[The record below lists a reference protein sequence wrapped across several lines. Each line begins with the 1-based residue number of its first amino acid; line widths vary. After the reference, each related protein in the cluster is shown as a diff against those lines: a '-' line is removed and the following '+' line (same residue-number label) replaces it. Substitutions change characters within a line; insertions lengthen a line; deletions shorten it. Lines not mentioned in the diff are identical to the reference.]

1 MDRNAPVNLFPD
13 TFGGASVLS
22 GTGLR
27 RSAHCS
33 TQLNGGSMV
42 GHTRAAL
49 GTGQRLCS
57 DGTTTPHCLSV
68 SIMTKG
74 RGVPLS
80 SGERK
85 RILLPAEEKQIQAH
99 LISNYHLNFG
109 STTLLFLPLKGAG
122 RRNNLQLIVCHPRKV
137 MGCNT
142 TWENTGTLDLRAKR

>member
-1 MDRNAPVNLFPD
+1 MDRNAPVSLFLD
-13 TFGGASVLS
+13 SSRGASVLS

-49 GTGQRLCS
+49 GTGQHLCS
-57 DGTTTPHCLSV
+57 GGMMTPYCLSM

-85 RILLPAEEKQIQAH
+85 RILLPAEEKQTQAH

-109 STTLLFLPLKGAG
+109 STTLLFLRFQGTG